1 MRVVTIGNFDGVH
14 HGHRVLLERARAR
27 ARSVPDSQVVAV
39 TFDPHPLRLLR
50 PEAAP
55 ALLTSMPR
63 RTELLLEAGADEV
76 VVLPFTRELSESSPE
91 EFARLLRETPEIG
104 ADVVVVGENF
114 RFGKGAAGTTSLLA
128 DLGSGLGFDVD
139 AAPLVSE
146 DTAASGEVVCSSTY
160 IRDRIAQGDMEAAAR
175 ALGRPHRVEGMVVR
189 GDARGRELG
198 YPTANLDVPAEL
210 AVPPDGVYSGWL
222 TVGAERHPAA
232 ISIGTN
238 PQFDGRQRRVE
249 AYALDRDDLELYDR
263 HAALDLVSR
272 LRGQEVFPSVADL
285 QAQMA
290 HDVAAAR
297 EALLG

>member
-14 HGHRVLLERARAR
+14 HGHRVLVQR
-27 ARSVPDSQVVAV
+27 ARSRANAVPGSRVVVV
-39 TFDPHPLRLLR
+39 TFDPHPLRVLR

-55 ALLTSMPR
+55 ELLTTMPR

-76 VVLPFTRELSESSPE
+76 VVLPFTRELSGKSPE
-91 EFARLLRETPEIG
+91 EFARLLRESPEIG

-114 RFGKGAAGTTSLLA
+114 RFGKGAAGSTSMLS

-139 AAPLVSE
+139 AVPLVSE
-146 DTAASGEVVCSSTY
+146 DTVLAGAVVCSSTY
-160 IRDRIAQGDMEAAAR
+160 IRECIERGDMAAAAQ
-175 ALGRPHRVEGMVVR
+175 ALGRPHRVEGTVVR

-198 YPTANLDVPAEL
+198 YPTANVDVAAGL
-210 AVPPDGVYSGWL
+210 AIPPDGVYAGWL
-222 TVGAERHPAA
+222 SARGERHPAA

-238 PQFDGRQRRVE
+238 PQFGGRERRVE
-249 AYALDRDDLELYDR
+249 AYVLDRDDLDLYDR
-263 HAALDLVSR
+263 HAALDLVVR

-290 HDVAAAR
+290 RDVAAAR
-297 EALLG
+297 GILLG